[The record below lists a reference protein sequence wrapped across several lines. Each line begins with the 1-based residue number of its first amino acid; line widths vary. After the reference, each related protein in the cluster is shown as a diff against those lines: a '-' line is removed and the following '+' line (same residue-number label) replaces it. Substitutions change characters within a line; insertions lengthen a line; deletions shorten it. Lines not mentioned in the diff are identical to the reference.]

1 MQLTAQHVAE
11 ARNINGFEMRLD
23 KFTVEVYGGLPSTT
37 IQRSLWFGKSLMRYL
52 ARAGEGRGPSPRTS
66 VLTALR

>member
-23 KFTVEVYGGLPSTT
+23 KFTVEVYGELPSTT
-37 IQRSLWFGKSLMRYL
+37 VRRSLWFGKSLTCYL
-52 ARAGEGRGPSPRTS
+52 ARAGEGRSPSPCTF
-66 VLTALR
+66 VLPALW